1 MSFAIKSPYDIKWA
15 TGVDQGAIDEFL
27 AEAEKGHGVDPG
39 KYYKDGKYR
48 VVAGDAAQPGW
59 GNYVP
64 PGYEKIGYTNS
75 WIERPHPKYGSW
87 AKDRGQNTLVLR
99 RTQDPASQEQAPAA
113 DKPREPLG
121 TPESLAK
128 ARKAY
133 EQAYDRANSYAAT
146 SPSGGAGFDARLSGP
161 DLYQSIADAG
171 AKQNEHYSRRFL
183 PQLDTLAQ
191 LGSEEVGFA
200 TRQAI
205 NSLPDDIKVPKYE
218 DIFAKGGL
226 YERLRADIA

>member
-1 MSFAIKSPYDIKWA
+1 MLFAHPSSVAFVDGLDQA
-15 TGVDQGAIDEFL
+15 TKDEFL
-27 AEAEKGHGVDPG
+27 AEMKNGHGIAPG

-48 VVAGDAAQPGW
+48 VVAGNAAEAGW

-64 PGYEKIGYTNS
+64 PGYEKIGYTKS
-75 WIERPHPKYGSW
+75 WIERSHPKYGSW
-87 AKDRGQNTLVLR
+87 TKDRGQNTLVLR
-99 RTQDPASQEQAPAA
+99 RIQDPAPQEQAPAA
-113 DKPREPLG
+113 DKPREPLEAPG
-121 TPESLAK
+121 SLAK
-128 ARKAY
+128 AR
-133 EQAYDRANSYAAT
+133 EAYDRANSYAAT
-146 SPSGGAGFDARLSGP
+146 SPSSGAGFNARLSGP

-183 PQLDTLAQ
+183 PQLKAGAE
-191 LGSEEVGFA
+191 LGAEEVSYA

-226 YERLRADIA
+226 YERLRGDIA